1 MKEKIIPITVLR
13 NTQELEKMVK
23 ESNDP
28 IVVTK
33 NGYGAFA
40 ILSNELYQERIQK
53 EIRDPAIYYSGNKTI
68 FNEHKVK
75 IFIPYLQISY
85 KKKRCT
91 HRSTPL

>member
-40 ILSNELYQERIQK
+40 ILSNELYQELI
-53 EIRDPAIYYSGNKTI
+53 
-68 FNEHKVK
+68 
-75 IFIPYLQISY
+75 LIS
-85 KKKRCT
+85 
-91 HRSTPL
+91 